1 MSKFTGEI
9 SGSLIFRQNSVAQT
23 ELRPGTNAL
32 NLTGSLNITGSQLTL
47 NGVNIY
53 QRLLEIDAGGG
64 GNSEIGRILI
74 WSGSVEDRL
83 YALNNYTSSVVNL
96 NNATSSYFLKACW

>member
-9 SGSLIFRQNSVAQT
+9 SGSLIFRRNAVAQT

-83 YALNNYTSSVVNL
+83 YALNSAQGHDRSERDLRIRVHQRG
-96 NNATSSYFLKACW
+96 